1 MAKDPHHRTD
11 IHTVAKRAGVS
22 IATVSR
28 VVNRVGT
35 VNRAMA
41 ARVHKAIAQLDY
53 SPNTHARSLVSGRSR
68 IIGLIV
74 TLITNPFYPELI
86 QNFETLAA
94 ERGYDVLI
102 GSTNYRPERK
112 LDCLRRMEERKVD
125 GVAMMTFGA
134 DEELLRALAKRRLR
148 VVSIGASG
156 LRGVQP
162 VHIDF
167 NRGIHEA
174 VQHLAVLGHRKMAF
188 ISGPLRVDNSL
199 ARQQAFFDA
208 MRSIGARVP
217 KGYVFEGDHS
227 MESGFRGAE
236 RMLALAERPTAILCS
251 NDLTAIGALHAVS
264 DRKLRVPKDISIVGF
279 DDIQMAQ
286 FTVPPLTSVRMS
298 AESIARV
305 ALATLIPMIEGGD
318 PPQPE
323 VVTTQL
329 IVRQSTGYAPS
340 ASSPKISRQSKRK

>member
-1 MAKDPHHRTD
+1 MAKGTNRRID
-11 IHTVAKRAGVS
+11 IHTVANRANVS

-28 VVNRVGT
+28 VINGVGT
-35 VNRAMA
+35 VNRAMTS
-41 ARVHKAIAQLDY
+41 RVQRAIAELGY

-94 ERGYDVLI
+94 ESGYDILI

-125 GVAMMTFGA
+125 GIAMMTFGA
-134 DEELLRALAKRRLR
+134 DDELLRSLVERRFP
-148 VVSIGASG
+148 VVSIGSSG

-162 VHIDF
+162 IQVNFDQ
-167 NRGIHEA
+167 GIHEA
-174 VQHLAVLGHRKMAF
+174 VQHLAVLGHRRIAF

-199 ARQQAFFDA
+199 ARQTAFFEA
-208 MRSIGARVP
+208 MRAIGARIP

-227 MESGFRGAE
+227 MESGFRATE
-236 RMLALAERPTAILCS
+236 KMLALSERPTAILCS
-251 NDLTAIGALHAVS
+251 NDMTAIGALHAVC
-264 DRKLRVPKDISIVGF
+264 DRKMHVPEDISIVGF

-286 FTVPPLTSVRMS
+286 YTVPPLTSVRMS
-298 AESIARV
+298 GEDIARV
-305 ALATLIPMIEGGD
+305 ALAILIPMIEGGNA
-318 PPQPE
+318 PQQE
-323 VVTTQL
+323 VVPTQL
-329 IVRQSTGYAPS
+329 IVRKSTGYAP
-340 ASSPKISRQSKRK
+340 AANALKSPPRRKQK